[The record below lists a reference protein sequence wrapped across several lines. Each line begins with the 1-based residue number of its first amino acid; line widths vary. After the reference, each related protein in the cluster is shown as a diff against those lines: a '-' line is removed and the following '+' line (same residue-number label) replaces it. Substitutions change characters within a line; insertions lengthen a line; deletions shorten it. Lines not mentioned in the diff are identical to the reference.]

1 MQMGGLEMTNDS
13 VIEANNNPY
22 GGVWIEYES
31 EISDSK
37 VIANNNGVLRSSSKY
52 MSGIYL
58 AKGNLSITNS
68 VLELKDNPSAITI
81 ASPTKNAVKQYGN
94 NVIAVQSG
102 EYDTCLLYT
111 SRCV

>member
-1 MQMGGLEMTNDS
+1 MTNDS

-52 MSGIYL
+52 MSGIYRKKEIYRL
-58 AKGNLSITNS
+58 
-68 VLELKDNPSAITI
+68 PI
-81 ASPTKNAVKQYGN
+81 AS
-94 NVIAVQSG
+94 
-102 EYDTCLLYT
+102 
-111 SRCV
+111 